1 MKKYILSFL
10 FISSLVSAAPT
21 PLEVTIA
28 DTLASY
34 DIIVEQKAT
43 TGYRLGDTI
52 TRAEAVGVALKVTEV
67 TLPEKYFCRNYFR
80 DVQYD
85 RINNWICR
93 AIETA
98 SDYNIISRTNDLA
111 RPKTPISRIEALAI
125 VMRAGKIPYAKNVDR
140 SNYPVDMPQWEVDI
154 LEGALQYHIIS
165 STHNFGPDMT
175 ASRIDVFGMIYNM
188 RFAGTKMEY
197 ITDKTTPLPPLTSAP
212 EEGQE
217 GITITLPG
225 KTTTT
230 PPTTTPTTPA
240 PTTVGPLN
248 SFVVTFPKEVKV
260 NTPFDI
266 VVKALDKNGNT
277 VTNYAG
283 PIYFDLL
290 QGSYSNFSLGINDE
304 WYTFTPTDKW
314 VMTFKSVVLKQAGTY
329 EIDIYEIESGL
340 DITKTITITA
350 TDGYV
355 STVTTQN
362 ATQVADF
369 VISAPAEVK
378 INTSFDVTVSAVNS
392 AGQVLTNYLGT
403 IYFDTNNLESD
414 VMFPNT
420 QQSYTFTAA
429 DKGKRTFTGGFKL
442 KQTGNYELIVF
453 EVDVIPNG
461 VQKIFKVTAKN

>member
-52 TRAEAVGVALKVTEV
+52 TRAEAVGVALKVAEV

-140 SNYPVDMPQWEVDI
+140 TNYPADMPQWEVDI

-197 ITDKTTPLPPLTSAP
+197 ITDKTTTLPPLTSAP
-212 EEGQE
+212 EEEQE

-240 PTTVGPLN
+240 PTTAGPLN

-266 VVKALDKNGNT
+266 TVKALDKNGNT
-277 VTNYAG
+277 VTNYGG

-290 QGSYSNFSLGINDE
+290 QGSYSNFSLGITDE
-304 WYTFTPTDKW
+304 GYTFAPSDK
-314 VMTFKSVVLKQAGTY
+314 
-329 EIDIYEIESGL
+329 
-340 DITKTITITA
+340 
-350 TDGYV
+350 
-355 STVTTQN
+355 
-362 ATQVADF
+362 
-369 VISAPAEVK
+369 
-378 INTSFDVTVSAVNS
+378 
-392 AGQVLTNYLGT
+392 
-403 IYFDTNNLESD
+403 
-414 VMFPNT
+414 
-420 QQSYTFTAA
+420 
-429 DKGKRTFTGGFKL
+429 
-442 KQTGNYELIVF
+442 
-453 EVDVIPNG
+453 
-461 VQKIFKVTAKN
+461 